1 MEPARDKRL
10 CAVHLFLIKDGKVL
24 VEKRKNREYCDGQ
37 LDVIASHLEHGET
50 VYDAV
55 VRTAKKEVNI
65 DVKKED
71 IKPIQIMHQNSE
83 PNEYINYFFITTN
96 YTGELRNNE
105 PQFCEYIDWV
115 DFKYPI
121 DNMMDYIN
129 EAIRIYL
136 DDPTIMITSYGF
148 DTEKSL

>member
-1 MEPARDKRL
+1 
-10 CAVHLFLIKDGKVL
+10 
-24 VEKRKNREYCDGQ
+24 
-37 LDVIASHLEHGET
+37 
-50 VYDAV
+50 
-55 VRTAKKEVNI
+55 
-65 DVKKED
+65 
-71 IKPIQIMHQNSE
+71 MHQNSE